1 MHGSRRCAGRHG
13 RRISTP
19 HARGR
24 ARCANIITTR
34 VCGVILRF
42 ADMHDLRLKTLSLSA
57 LQCAREGS
65 FGVEVAFQEDDA
77 SGDEC

>member
-1 MHGSRRCAGRHG
+1 
-13 RRISTP
+13 
-19 HARGR
+19 
-24 ARCANIITTR
+24 
-34 VCGVILRF
+34 
-42 ADMHDLRLKTLSLSA
+42 MHDLRLKTLSLSA